1 MDKFLRRAI
10 MKRSKLKNK
19 ANKTKHSVD
28 IKMYKKLRNYVVGL
42 NEQAKFKY
50 FNNLNCKKMINLS
63 GINVNPTSQINIAEE
78 TLI

>member
-1 MDKFLRRAI
+1 
-10 MKRSKLKNK
+10 MKRFKLKNK